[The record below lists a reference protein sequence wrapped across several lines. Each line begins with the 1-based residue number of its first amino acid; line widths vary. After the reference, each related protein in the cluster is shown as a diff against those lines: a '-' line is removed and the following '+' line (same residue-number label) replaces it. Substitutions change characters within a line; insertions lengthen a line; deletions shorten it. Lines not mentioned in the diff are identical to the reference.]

1 MIWLRA
7 RKELIRRMFQGG
19 GEAGAG
25 GFLVAASREC
35 DAKLARGIVQEVAC
49 RLHESMGGA
58 GGGKSGVR
66 SNFLYPAVLLG
77 TSKQVSRALFG
88 R

>member
-1 MIWLRA
+1 VR
-7 RKELIRRMFQGG
+7 
-19 GEAGAG
+19 EAEN
-25 GFLVAASREC
+25 L
-35 DAKLARGIVQEVAC
+35 
-49 RLHESMGGA
+49 
-58 GGGKSGVR
+58 GVR